1 MMDYKKREEAK
12 MTKVCHL
19 TSAHKPGDVRIFYKE
34 CASLAEAGYEV
45 YLVQRG
51 ESGEELGVRVVG
63 VGMPSGGGRLER
75 MTSFAKKVY
84 EAALAVDADIYHL
97 HDPELLPYGLK
108 LKKRGKK
115 VIFDSHEVYV
125 EQIREKAYLPRWIRG
140 LIAGV
145 YGMYQSHVFRKIDA
159 VVSPC
164 PHRGQDPYAT
174 LCRRSVFADNYPLLQ
189 EMYDK
194 YDPEVVKLPRS
205 ICYVGGLTYERGIT
219 HLVKAADK
227 ADCTLYLA
235 GPFSPPEY
243 EQEVLSMPGS
253 EHVCYLGQLSRQE
266 VREAVQRC
274 QIGMAT
280 ILNVGQYNMGNNLP
294 TKTYEYM
301 SLALPVVL
309 TRSKHPY
316 NEETT
321 NEWGFGVCVDPEN
334 TEEMA
339 EVICDLLEHP
349 EKMVQMGENGRR
361 AVKEKFNW
369 GTQEKKLFALYEDIL
384 RG

>member
-1 MMDYKKREEAK
+1 
-12 MTKVCHL
+12 
-19 TSAHKPGDVRIFYKE
+19 
-34 CASLAEAGYEV
+34 
-45 YLVQRG
+45 
-51 ESGEELGVRVVG
+51 
-63 VGMPSGGGRLER
+63 
-75 MTSFAKKVY
+75 
-84 EAALAVDADIYHL
+84 
-97 HDPELLPYGLK
+97 
-108 LKKRGKK
+108 
-115 VIFDSHEVYV
+115 
-125 EQIREKAYLPRWIRG
+125 
-140 LIAGV
+140 
-145 YGMYQSHVFRKIDA
+145 
-159 VVSPC
+159 
-164 PHRGQDPYAT
+164 
-174 LCRRSVFADNYPLLQ
+174 
-189 EMYDK
+189 
-194 YDPEVVKLPRS
+194 
-205 ICYVGGLTYERGIT
+205 
-219 HLVKAADK
+219 
-227 ADCTLYLA
+227 
-235 GPFSPPEY
+235 
-243 EQEVLSMPGS
+243 MPGS

-349 EKMVQMGENGRR
+349 EKRVQMGENGRR